1 MENTQNA
8 LSKIISLIKSSEIK
22 YKEKKFKESLIDKLE
37 IKSMMNENLRSNKE
51 IMDKYREEL
60 SNLHSSKFDL
70 INDHKMKIDDK
81 KKMEIINLLERKS
94 QEKLLNC
101 DYEGAVKALRRS
113 EKYQW
118 KILLKF
124 KNYSFTY
131 NSILFKV
138 NFLFNEYQKRNL
150 VG

>member
-70 INDHKMKIDDK
+70 INDHKMIIDDK
-81 KKMEIINLLERKS
+81 RRNEIINLLEKKS

-101 DYEGAVKALRRS
+101 DYEGAVKALRRA
-113 EKYQW
+113 EKYQ
-118 KILLKF
+118 
-124 KNYSFTY
+124 
-131 NSILFKV
+131 
-138 NFLFNEYQKRNL
+138 
-150 VG
+150 